1 MESGHFFAIRGIS
14 VDTEGYFPEN
24 RGAGCSRTGTHATYP
39 RTFLCECLNTSDVE
53 AEVNDFM
60 QYHNIIS
67 VNINTVDC
75 RYHNNGGYNDVDI
88 VYTIVYQD

>member
-1 MESGHFFAIRGIS
+1 MGNTKIRVFRFPASRSKYESDGERRFHCQR
-14 VDTEGYFPEN
+14 
-24 RGAGCSRTGTHATYP
+24 
-39 RTFLCECLNTSDVE
+39 LNTSDVE

-67 VNINTVDC
+67 VNVNTVDC

>member
-1 MESGHFFAIRGIS
+1 MGNTKIR
-14 VDTEGYFPEN
+14 VFRFP
-24 RGAGCSRTGTHATYP
+24 ASRNKFVRNGE
-39 RTFLCECLNTSDVE
+39 RTFLCERLNTSDVE
-53 AEVNDFM
+53 AEINDFM

-67 VNINTVDC
+67 VNVNTVDC